1 MTMPK
6 ETESPTTSSIASL
19 MRIHP
24 NFMRSVHLE
33 RDIKDSISSLGYIL
47 TPTAEQALNRIK
59 AGFKGQS
66 TQRAWRLT
74 GDYGTGKTDFGLML
88 SRVAKGARD
97 ELPRDVHQFISRNK
111 FFPAMATGDRE
122 PLGSTI
128 LRAIDP
134 SSIERKNPP
143 STKEVLKT
151 VRNAVA
157 QARKK
162 FKGLLLIIDELG
174 KNLEY
179 ISRNPGS
186 DDIFLL
192 QQLAEEAARSGDS
205 PFVIIVMLHQ
215 GVTAYATGLDT
226 VEKQEWN
233 KVAGRFEEIVYAQPV
248 EQMATLVAAT
258 LNLDVRYLPDGVLRK
273 SELSMVAA
281 LKAGLYGSSAGSSLK
296 NLGPKIF
303 PLHPTVLPVLIRTMR
318 RFGQNE
324 RSLFSFISSA
334 EPMGLQ
340 DYASSSTITKGF
352 YRIHNLFDYVRS
364 NMLPGVNISNAGT
377 HWGVIES
384 ILSSTEIG
392 SKEEE
397 AVLKTVALLNL
408 LDAPDIPPTEDNI
421 FLAVGGSR
429 KAVKKAVKLLRD
441 RGVLYERGSVRGL
454 FLWPHTSVSLDE
466 AFEQALKATGECYD
480 PIEALCE
487 HVQSEH
493 LVPRAYY
500 VRTGTLRFA
509 EVKLI
514 SANSLDNFLSNQ
526 PMLDGKGAD
535 INIRVVLPSDE
546 RQKRDIEQKLERRSN
561 ALNNGLII
569 AVAEPPL
576 HAASTLKYLIA
587 WRWVKQNI
595 PELSGDSY
603 AREEVVRRIS
613 SAEKNLHSRLSG
625 LDNLAVPNTVSLIW
639 FGGSVSGRIINPGR
653 KLLDFLG
660 EECLRIYSEAPAVLN
675 ELINRRYPSASAV
688 AARTKIAEAMA
699 NNPHLENLGMDD
711 SRRPAEMALYI
722 SVVHNSGFHIRDDDS
737 GGWLFKLPSKE
748 QDKCEMLPSINA
760 ITDLLNSSVN
770 DAMVPVTKIFQVLA
784 APPYGVRNGL
794 MPLILALYLATHHQR
809 VALYEDRTY
818 LPSVGGDEF
827 QRLMKEPGAFHL
839 QYCAL
844 EGVRGEAFLKLLS
857 VLNYSPRDPDA
868 VDLLDLVRPLVV
880 FIAQGV
886 SDYARHTNTL
896 PARAIAIRRVLMESR
911 EPVRMVFTE
920 LPKACGFSPISSQ
933 RDENSPDPK
942 ELARQLKEA
951 MRDIQTAYPKLL
963 KRIGDSLCAAF
974 GLDQD
979 MPKGRDIISARAAQL
994 VPVVTEPA
1002 LKAFSLR
1009 LADTKLEY
1017 SAWLGSVAN
1026 MLARK
1031 SPERWRDMDETE
1043 FLHQLEI
1050 ISGRF
1055 KRTEFAL
1062 IGSGKNF
1069 NGHALR
1075 IALTRGDGTE
1085 VGDLVDWDGLDE
1097 AQLKEAQSRVDDL
1110 LDQLGSH
1117 GLAGVMKSLW
1127 YRFDDKNRLK

>member
-1 MTMPK
+1 MSK
-6 ETESPTTSSIASL
+6 ETKDPTALSIASL

-33 RDIKDSISSLGYIL
+33 RDIKDPRSSLGYIL
-47 TPTAEQALNRIK
+47 TPTAEQSLNRIK
-59 AGFKGQS
+59 AGFENQS

-88 SRVAKGARD
+88 SRVAKGVRD
-97 ELPRDVHQFISRNK
+97 ELPRDVRQFISRNK

-128 LRAIDP
+128 LRAINP
-134 SSIERKNPP
+134 SSTERKKPP
-143 STKEVLKT
+143 STKEVLRA
-151 VRNAVA
+151 VRSAVTQA
-157 QARKK
+157 QRK

-174 KNLEY
+174 KNLEH
-179 ISRNPGS
+179 ISRNPDS

-192 QQLAEEAARSGDS
+192 QQLAEQAARSGNN
-205 PFVIIVMLHQ
+205 PFILIVMLHQ
-215 GVTAYATGLDT
+215 SVAAYATGLDT
-226 VEKQEWN
+226 TERQEWN

-258 LNLDVRYLPDGVLRK
+258 LNLDIKHLPDAMRRE
-273 SELSMVAA
+273 SELSMTAA
-281 LKAGLYGSSAGSSLK
+281 LKAGLYGSSTGYSVKDLAS
-296 NLGPKIF
+296 KIF

-340 DYASSSTITKGF
+340 DYASRSTVTTGF
-352 YRIHNLFDYVRS
+352 YRVHNLFDYVRG
-364 NMLPGVNISNAGT
+364 NMLPAVNISNAGT
-377 HWGVIES
+377 HWGVIEA
-384 ILSSTEIG
+384 ILSSTEIN
-392 SKEEE
+392 SREEE

-408 LDAPDIPPTEDNI
+408 LDAPDIPPTESNI
-421 FLAVGGSR
+421 FLAVGGNH
-429 KAVKKAVKLLRD
+429 KLVEKAVKLLRD

-454 FLWPHTSVSLDE
+454 FLWPHTSVNLDE
-466 AFEQALKATGECYD
+466 AFEEALQAVGEYRD
-480 PIEALCE
+480 PIETLCD
-487 HVQSEH
+487 HVRSEH

-500 VRTGTLRFA
+500 VQTGTLRFA

-526 PMLDGKGAD
+526 PMLDGSGAD
-535 INIRVVLPSDE
+535 LNIGIVLPSDN
-546 RQKRDIEQKLERRSN
+546 RQKRDVERILVRR
-561 ALNNGLII
+561 ADTLKDGLII

-576 HAASTLKYLIA
+576 HAASALKYLIA
-587 WRWVKQNI
+587 WEWVKENTPQ
-595 PELSGDSY
+595 LSGDSY
-603 AREEVVRRIS
+603 AREEVMRRIS
-613 SAEKNLHSRLSG
+613 SAEKSLHSRLGG
-625 LDNLAVPNTVSLIW
+625 LDNLAVPNTAPLVW
-639 FGGSVSGRIINPGR
+639 FGGSISKRVLNPGR

-660 EECLRIYSEAPAVLN
+660 EECSRIYSKAPVVLN
-675 ELINRRYPSASAV
+675 ELINRRYPSAAAV

-699 NNPHLENLGMDD
+699 TNPYLENLGMDNR
-711 SRRPAEMALYI
+711 RRPAEMALYI
-722 SVVHNSGFHIRDDDS
+722 SVVRNSGFHVRGKDS
-737 GGWLFKLPSKE
+737 EGWLFRLPSKK
-748 QDKCEMLPSINA
+748 QDKCKMLPSINA
-760 ITDLLNSSVN
+760 ITDLLSADTD
-770 DAMVPVTKIFQVLA
+770 DAMVPVTEIFQVLA

-809 VALYEDRTY
+809 VALYEDKTY
-818 LPSVGGDEF
+818 LPLVGGDEF
-827 QRLMKEPGAFHL
+827 QRLMKEPEAFHL

-857 VLNYSPRDPDA
+857 VLKYSPRDPDA

-886 SDYARHTNTL
+886 PDYARHTNTL
-896 PARAIAIRRVLMESR
+896 HARTIAVRRVLLESR

-920 LPKACGFSPISSQ
+920 LPKACGLPPIGNQ

-974 GLDQD
+974 GLSQG
-979 MPKGRDIISARAAQL
+979 MPRGRDMISVRAAQL

-1009 LADTKLEY
+1009 LADTKLEH
-1017 SAWLGSVAN
+1017 SAWLESVAN

-1031 SPERWRDMDETE
+1031 SPERWRDLDETE

-1062 IGSGKNF
+1062 IGSGKSF

-1075 IALTRGDGTE
+1075 IALTRSDGTE

-1110 LDQLGSH
+1110 LNQLGLH

-1127 YRFDDKNRLK
+1127 HRFDDKNRLK

>member
-1 MTMPK
+1 MNMPK
-6 ETESPTTSSIASL
+6 EIKDPAVSSIASL
-19 MRIHP
+19 MHVRP

-33 RDIKDSISSLGYIL
+33 RDVKDPKSSLGYIL
-47 TPTAEQALNRIK
+47 TPTAEQTLKRIK
-59 AGFKGQS
+59 AGFENRS

-88 SRVAKGARD
+88 SRVARGARN
-97 ELPRDVHQFISRNK
+97 ELPKDINRFISRDK
-111 FFPAMATGDRE
+111 FFPAMATGARE
-122 PLGSTI
+122 PLGSTV
-128 LRAIDP
+128 LRAINP
-134 SSIERKNPP
+134 SSIERENPP
-143 STKEVLKT
+143 SIQEVLRA
-151 VRNAVA
+151 VRKAVD
-157 QARKK
+157 QSLRK
-162 FKGLLLIIDELG
+162 FKGFLLVIDELG
-174 KNLEY
+174 KNLEH
-179 ISRNPGS
+179 ISRNPDS

-192 QQLAEEAARSGDS
+192 QQLAEEAARSGDK
-205 PFVIIVMLHQ
+205 PFIIIVMLHQ
-215 GVTAYATGLDT
+215 GVAAYATGLDAA
-226 VEKQEWN
+226 EKQEWN

-258 LNLDVRYLPDGVLRK
+258 LNLDMNHLPDTMVRK
-273 SELSMVAA
+273 AESSMAAA
-281 LKAGLYGSSAGSSLK
+281 LKAGLYGSSAGSSVK
-296 NLGPKIF
+296 NLASKIF

-324 RSLFSFISSA
+324 RSLFSFVSSA

-340 DYASSSTITKGF
+340 DYASRSTVAKGF
-352 YRIHNLFDYVRS
+352 YRIHNLFDYLRS
-364 NMLPGVNISNAGT
+364 NMLPAVNISNAGT
-377 HWGVIES
+377 HWSVIES
-384 ILSSTEIG
+384 ILSSTEMG

-408 LDAPDIPPTEDNI
+408 LDAPDIPPTESNI

-429 KAVKKAVKLLRD
+429 KAVKKAVKLLRN

-466 AFEQALKATGECYD
+466 AFKQALQAAGEYRN
-480 PIEALCE
+480 PIEDLCD

-514 SANSLDNFLSNQ
+514 SANSLDNLLVDQ
-526 PMLDGKGAD
+526 PVLDGKGAD
-535 INIRVVLPSDE
+535 LNIRIVLPSDE
-546 RQKRDIEQKLERRSN
+546 RQKRDVERELEQRADILKD
-561 ALNNGLII
+561 GLII

-576 HAASTLKYLIA
+576 HAASALKYLIA
-587 WRWVKQNI
+587 WKWVKQNI
-595 PELSGDSY
+595 PQLSGDSY
-603 AREEVVRRIS
+603 AREEVVRRTS
-613 SAEKNLHSRLSG
+613 SAEKNLHSRLGG
-625 LDNLAVPNTVSLIW
+625 LDNLAVPNTASLVW
-639 FGGSVSGRIINPGR
+639 FGGSISGRIINPGR
-653 KLLDFLG
+653 ELLDFLG
-660 EECLRIYSEAPAVLN
+660 KECSRIYSEAPAVLN
-675 ELINRRYPSASAV
+675 ELINRRYPSAAAV

-699 NNPHLENLGMDD
+699 INPHLESLGMDNCG
-711 SRRPAEMALYI
+711 RPAEMALYI
-722 SVVHNSGFHIRDDDS
+722 SVVRNSDFHVYDRDS
-737 GGWLFKLPSKE
+737 GGWLFRLPSKKR
-748 QDKCEMLPSINA
+748 DKCNMLPSIKA
-760 ITDLLNSSVN
+760 ITDLLNAGAD
-770 DAMVPVTKIFQVLA
+770 DAMVPVTEIFQVLA

-818 LPSVGGDEF
+818 IPFVGGDEF
-827 QRLMKEPGAFHL
+827 RRLMKEPGAFHL
-839 QYCAL
+839 QYCVL

-857 VLNYSPRDPDA
+857 VLKYTPRDPDA

-886 SDYARHTNTL
+886 PDYARRTNTL
-896 PARAIAIRRVLMESR
+896 SARSIAVRHVLMESR

-920 LPKACGFSPISSQ
+920 LPKACGFPPISSQ
-933 RDENSPDPK
+933 GDENSPDPK
-942 ELARQLKEA
+942 KLARELKKV

-963 KRIGDSLCAAF
+963 KRIGDSLCVAF
-974 GLDQD
+974 GLSQG
-979 MPKGRDIISARAAQL
+979 MPHGRDIISARAAQL
-994 VPVVTEPA
+994 VPVITDPA
-1002 LKAFSLR
+1002 LKAFCLR

-1017 SAWLGSVAN
+1017 SAWLESVAN
-1026 MLARK
+1026 ILARK
-1031 SPERWRDMDETE
+1031 SPERWRDLDETE

-1062 IGSGKNF
+1062 IGSGRNL

-1075 IALTRGDGTE
+1075 IALTRSDGTE

-1097 AQLKEAQSRVDDL
+1097 VQLKEAQSRVDDL
-1110 LDQLGSH
+1110 LDQLGLH

-1127 YRFDDKNRLK
+1127 HRFDEKNRLK

>member
-1 MTMPK
+1 MNMSK
-6 ETESPTTSSIASL
+6 EIKDPAVSSIASL
-19 MRIHP
+19 MHVRP

-33 RDIKDSISSLGYIL
+33 RDVKDPKSSLGYIL
-47 TPTAEQALNRIK
+47 TPTAEQALKRIE
-59 AGFKGQS
+59 AGFENRS

-88 SRVAKGARD
+88 SRVARGARD
-97 ELPRDVHQFISRNK
+97 ELPKDIHQFISRDK
-111 FFPAMATGDRE
+111 FFPAMATGARE
-122 PLGSTI
+122 PLGSTV
-128 LRAIDP
+128 LRAINP
-134 SSIERKNPP
+134 SYIERKRPP
-143 STKEVLKT
+143 SIQEVLKA
-151 VRNAVA
+151 VREAVD
-157 QARKK
+157 QSLKK
-162 FKGLLLIIDELG
+162 FKGFLLIIDELG
-174 KNLEY
+174 KNLEH
-179 ISRNPGS
+179 ISRNPDS

-192 QQLAEEAARSGDS
+192 QQLAEEAARSGDK
-205 PFVIIVMLHQ
+205 PFIIIVMLHQ
-215 GVTAYATGLDT
+215 GVAAYATGLDA

-258 LNLDVRYLPDGVLRK
+258 LNLDMNYLPDTMVREA
-273 SELSMVAA
+273 ELSMAAA
-281 LKAGLYGSSAGSSLK
+281 LEAGLYGSSAGSLVKTLAS
-296 NLGPKIF
+296 KIF

-340 DYASSSTITKGF
+340 DYASRSTVTTGF

-364 NMLPGVNISNAGT
+364 NMLSAVNISNAGT

-384 ILSSTEIG
+384 ILSSMQID

-408 LDAPDIPPTEDNI
+408 LDAPDIPPTESNI
-421 FLAVGGSR
+421 SLAVGGNR
-429 KAVKKAVKLLRD
+429 KVVKKAVKLLRD

-466 AFEQALKATGECYD
+466 VFEQALQAAGEHHD
-480 PIEALCE
+480 PIETLCD
-487 HVQSEH
+487 HVRSEH

-509 EVKLI
+509 EVELI
-514 SANSLDNFLSNQ
+514 SANSLDNLLNNQ
-526 PMLDGKGAD
+526 PVLDGEGAD
-535 INIRVVLPSDE
+535 LNIRIVLPSDS
-546 RQKRDIEQKLERRSN
+546 RQKRDIERKLERGANTLRD
-561 ALNNGLII
+561 GLII

-576 HAASTLKYLIA
+576 HAASALKYLIA
-587 WRWVKQNI
+587 WKWVRENI
-595 PELSGDSY
+595 PQLSGDSY

-613 SAEKNLHSRLSG
+613 SAEKNLHSRLGG
-625 LDNLAVPNTVSLIW
+625 LDNLAIPNTVPLVW
-639 FGGSVSGRIINPGR
+639 FGRSISKRILNPGR

-660 EECLRIYSEAPAVLN
+660 DECLRIYSKAPVVLN
-675 ELINRRYPSASAV
+675 ELINRRHPSAAAV

-699 NNPHLENLGMDD
+699 TNPHLKNLGMDNR
-711 SRRPAEMALYI
+711 RRPAEMALYI
-722 SVVHNSGFHIRDDDS
+722 SVVRNSRFHVHDKDS
-737 GGWLFKLPSKE
+737 RGWLFRLPSKR
-748 QDKCEMLPSINA
+748 QDKCRMLPSINA
-760 ITDLLNSSVN
+760 ITDFLNAGA
-770 DAMVPVTKIFQVLA
+770 DDEMVPVTEIFQMLA

-794 MPLILALYLATHHQR
+794 IPLVLALYLATHHQR

-818 LPSVGGDEF
+818 LPLVGGDEF

-839 QYCAL
+839 QHCAL
-844 EGVRGEAFLKLLS
+844 EGVRGEAFLRLLS
-857 VLNYSPRDPDA
+857 VLKYSPRDPDA

-886 SDYARHTNTL
+886 PDYARRTNTL
-896 PARAIAIRRVLMESR
+896 PARAISVRRVLMESR
-911 EPVRMVFTE
+911 EPVRMIFTE
-920 LPKACGFSPISSQ
+920 LPKACGLLPIGGQ
-933 RDENSPDPK
+933 NDENSPDPK
-942 ELARQLKEA
+942 ELARQLKKA
-951 MRDIQTAYPKLL
+951 MRDLQTAYPKLL

-974 GLDQD
+974 GLSQG
-979 MPKGRDIISARAAQL
+979 MLQGRDMISVRAAQL

-1009 LADTKLEY
+1009 LADTKLEH
-1017 SAWLGSVAN
+1017 SAWLESVAN

-1031 SPERWRDMDETE
+1031 SPERWRDLDETE

-1062 IGSGKNF
+1062 IGSGRNF

-1075 IALTRGDGTE
+1075 IALTRSDGTE

-1127 YRFDDKNRLK
+1127 RRFDDKNRLE